1 MEKLR
6 NEISDDYKWDL
17 KKLIK
22 DEKEWNS
29 SLEKLDILAD
39 KIKSFENHIYDDEN
53 KLYEFLELNN
63 EFNILL
69 EKVYLYAH
77 LFFSEDMSNNDAI
90 KLNMIIESK
99 MEKYN
104 SMLSFISSELMT
116 KSYDDFVNYA
126 NKNEKLKKYLFD
138 MEKTFR
144 YQKFTLSKEEEKIIA
159 EASSILSNSED
170 VFDNID
176 NVDVKFDDIEDENKN
191 KVTLTNANYS
201 LFIRSNDRNVRK
213 NAFDSLYKYYKGL
226 INTIAANYRGLI
238 KSECFISKIRTFENP
253 LEYSLYSDNFDKK
266 IYDNLINVIHKNL
279 NVFYKYIDIKKRM
292 LKLDELH
299 MYDMYVDIVNIK
311 ESFPFE
317 EGKKLLFDALKPLGD
332 NYLNDLNKAF
342 LNKWIDIYP
351 NRSKKSGA
359 FETNAYRVDPY
370 VSVNYV
376 DNFESVS
383 TLAHELGHAMH
394 SYYSDSSQDYCYSHY
409 PIYLA
414 EIASTV
420 NEMLLKEYMYKNS
433 KSKEEKISYLTS
445 ILENIRT
452 TIFRQT
458 MFAEFESVI
467 FDKYK
472 KHIPITKDELCNTY
486 YDLNK
491 LYFGP
496 SVISDENIQYEWAR
510 IPHFYT
516 PFYVYKYATSLCAS
530 IFIVKNILNGNND
543 IKEAYLEFLKSGC
556 SKYPSETLKLV
567 GIDAN
572 DTKYIEEAMEYFKNL
587 VNELDKLTKEV

>member
-6 NEISDDYKWDL
+6 NEISDEYKWDL

-22 DEKEWNS
+22 DKDEWES
-29 SLEKLDILAD
+29 SLKKLDSLAD

-53 KLYEFLELNN
+53 KLYEFLEFND

-77 LFFSEDMSNNDAI
+77 LFFSEDMSNNEAI
-90 KLNMIIESK
+90 KLNMLVESK

-104 SMLSFISSELMT
+104 TMLSFIATELMS
-116 KSYDDFVNYA
+116 KSYDEFLSLTKK
-126 NKNEKLKKYLFD
+126 NKKLDKYKFY

-159 EASSILSNSED
+159 EASNTLSTPED

-176 NVDVKFDDIEDENKN
+176 NVDVKFDEILDESGN

-201 LFIRSNDRNVRK
+201 LFIRSYDRNVRK
-213 NAFDSLYKYYKGL
+213 NAFDALYKYYKGL
-226 INTIAANYRGLI
+226 INTIAANYKGLI
-238 KSECFISKIRTFENP
+238 KNEFFISKIRTFDSP
-253 LEYSLYSDNFDKK
+253 LDYSLYSDNFDRK
-266 IYDNLINVIHKNL
+266 IYDNLINVVHKNL
-279 NVFYKYIDIKKRM
+279 DVFYKYVDIKKR
-292 LKLDELH
+292 LLNLDEMHL
-299 MYDMYVDIVNIK
+299 YDMYVNVSNISK
-311 ESFPFE
+311 TFPFE
-317 EGKKLLFDALKPLGD
+317 DGKSLLFDALKPLGEE
-332 NYLNDLNKAF
+332 YLNNLKKAF
-342 LNKWIDIYP
+342 SDKWIDIYP

-359 FETNAYRVDPY
+359 YEINAYRVDPY

-376 DNFESVS
+376 DNFDSVS

-394 SYYSDSSQDYCYSHY
+394 SYYSDSNQEYVYCHY

-420 NEMLLKEYMYKNS
+420 NEMLLKEYMYKNA
-433 KSKEEKISYLTS
+433 KTNEEKISYLTS
-445 ILENIRT
+445 ILEIIRT

-467 FDKYK
+467 FDKYQK
-472 KHIPITKDELCNTY
+472 QIPITKDELCNTY
-486 YDLNK
+486 YELNK
-491 LYFGP
+491 LYFGDK
-496 SVISDENIQYEWAR
+496 VVCDSDIQYEWAR

-530 IFIVKNILNGNND
+530 IYIVKKILEGNSNIRENYLN
-543 IKEAYLEFLKSGC
+543 FLKSGC
-556 SKYPSETLKLV
+556 SKYPNDTLKLI
-567 GIDAN
+567 GIDAF
-572 DTKYIEEAMEYFKNL
+572 DTKYLEEAMDYFKEL
-587 VNELDKLTKEV
+587 VNELDELTKEV

>member
-6 NEISDDYKWDL
+6 NEISDEYKWDL

-22 DEKEWNS
+22 DKDEWES
-29 SLEKLDILAD
+29 SLKKLDSLAD

-53 KLYEFLELNN
+53 KLYEFLEFND

-77 LFFSEDMSNNDAI
+77 LFFSEDMSNNEAI
-90 KLNMIIESK
+90 KLNMLVESK

-104 SMLSFISSELMT
+104 TMLSFIATELMS
-116 KSYDDFVNYA
+116 KSYDEFLSLTKK
-126 NKNEKLKKYLFD
+126 NKKLDKYKFY

-159 EASSILSNSED
+159 EASNTLSTPED

-176 NVDVKFDDIEDENKN
+176 NVDVKFDEILDESGN

-201 LFIRSNDRNVRK
+201 LFIRSYDRNVRK
-213 NAFDSLYKYYKGL
+213 NAFDALYKYYKGL
-226 INTIAANYRGLI
+226 INTIAANYKGLI
-238 KSECFISKIRTFENP
+238 KNEFFISKIRTFDSP
-253 LEYSLYSDNFDKK
+253 LDYSLYSDNFDRK
-266 IYDNLINVIHKNL
+266 IYDNLINVVHKNL
-279 NVFYKYIDIKKRM
+279 DVFYKYVDIKKR
-292 LKLDELH
+292 LLNLDEMHL
-299 MYDMYVDIVNIK
+299 YDMYVNVSNISK
-311 ESFPFE
+311 TFPFE
-317 EGKKLLFDALKPLGD
+317 DGKSLLFDALKPLGEE
-332 NYLNDLNKAF
+332 YLNNLKKAF
-342 LNKWIDIYP
+342 SDKWIDIYP

-359 FETNAYRVDPY
+359 YEINAYRVDPY
-370 VSVNYV
+370 VSVIYV
-376 DNFESVS
+376 DNFDSVS

-394 SYYSDSSQDYCYSHY
+394 SYYSDSNQEYVYCHY

-420 NEMLLKEYMYKNS
+420 NEMLLKEYMYKNA
-433 KSKEEKISYLTS
+433 KTNEEKISYLTS
-445 ILENIRT
+445 ILEIIRT

-467 FDKYK
+467 FDKYQK
-472 KHIPITKDELCNTY
+472 QIPITKDELCNTY
-486 YDLNK
+486 YELNK
-491 LYFGP
+491 LYFGDK
-496 SVISDENIQYEWAR
+496 VVCDSDIQYEWAR

-530 IFIVKNILNGNND
+530 IYIVKKILEGNSNIRENYLN
-543 IKEAYLEFLKSGC
+543 FLKSGC
-556 SKYPSETLKLV
+556 SKYPNDTLKLI
-567 GIDAN
+567 GIDAF
-572 DTKYIEEAMEYFKNL
+572 DTKYLEEAMDYFKEL
-587 VNELDKLTKEV
+587 VNELDELTKEV